1 MLIKETIVAT
11 ESGIEI
17 QKTFDNDVYIEQAK
31 QIRDQGLGQTGE
43 SRLVGRI
50 PMHLVSQWIKDAGL
64 NWNDKKATQD
74 LIRTKML
81 SGDFDKFRVWKGTY

>member
-1 MLIKETIVAT
+1 MLIKETIT
-11 ESGIEI
+11 PTDKGIEI
-17 QKTFDNDVYIEQAK
+17 KKTFDNNIYIEQAK
-31 QIRDQGLGQTGE
+31 AIRDQGLGQTGE

-64 NWNDKKATQD
+64 SWNDKKATQD

>member
-1 MLIKETIVAT
+1 MLIKEKIVAT

-81 SGDFDKFRVWKGTY
+81 SGDFDKFRVWKVTY

>member
-1 MLIKETIVAT
+1 MLIKEKIVAT

-43 SRLVGRI
+43 SRLVGRK
-50 PMHLVSQWIKDAGL
+50 PMHLVSQWIKYAGL

>member
-1 MLIKETIVAT
+1 MLIKEMITPT
-11 ESGIEI
+11 DKGIEI
-17 QKTFDNDVYIEQAK
+17 KKTFDNNVYIEQAK

-64 NWNDKKATQD
+64 SWTDKAATQD
-74 LIRTKML
+74 LIRQKML
-81 SGDFDKFRVWKGTY
+81 SGEFDAFRVWKGSY